1 MDNYIYDE
9 VAKSLESLMYI
20 LRETEETA
28 ENKKFLSKVEYI
40 ATQIDDLFEDD
51 FLINESE

>member
-9 VAKSLESLMYI
+9 VAKSLGSLMYI

-28 ENKKFLSKVEYI
+28 ENKKFLSKVENI
-40 ATQIDDLFEDD
+40 AAQIDDLFEDD
-51 FLINESE
+51 FFINECE

>member
-28 ENKKFLSKVEYI
+28 ENKKFLSKVESI
-40 ATQIDDLFEDD
+40 ASQIDDLFEDD
-51 FLINESE
+51 FLISESE